1 MFRKVLGLVT
11 FTTLLAASAGCTG
24 YSEER
29 SAQICGQEAI
39 ADDVCVT
46 EEGVAEC
53 VDCYMECG
61 SQCRAQRTCPV
72 VFSCEG
78 D

>member
-11 FTTLLAASAGCTG
+11 FPILLAASAGCAG
-24 YSEER
+24 YSEEK
-29 SAQICGQEAI
+29 STQICAQEAI
-39 ADDVCVT
+39 ADEVCVT
-46 EEGVAEC
+46 DEEVAEC

-61 SQCRAQRTCPV
+61 GQCRAQRTCPV
-72 VFSCEG
+72 VFSCGE